1 LRRGEGAS
9 ITLFECLRTP
19 PFRGIERPIRRTRGK
34 VVQLFSGARDM
45 TEGMCGVV
53 LAGGWGTRLLP
64 LTTSMNKHLLP
75 VYDEPMVC
83 KSLATLQRMGIEEIM
98 IVLGGHSG
106 NSFFHL
112 LGDGHRFGLDIRYA
126 YQEQAGGIA
135 EALRLTRGF
144 VADRSVAVILGDNVF
159 EDSMLE
165 HAEAFLADDANECYL
180 FLKQVEDPESFG
192 IAWLNDDGAIIGMK
206 EKPSNPDSDLAIT
219 GLYIYSPRVFDLID
233 ESVET
238 IGYSA
243 RGELEITDINRFF
256 MKRGIAKGIH
266 FDCHWADCGSIEALL
281 ETSNLMRLWDKGPW
295 LQPVEE

>member
-1 LRRGEGAS
+1 
-9 ITLFECLRTP
+9 
-19 PFRGIERPIRRTRGK
+19 
-34 VVQLFSGARDM
+34 
-45 TEGMCGVV
+45 
-53 LAGGWGTRLLP
+53 
-64 LTTSMNKHLLP
+64 
-75 VYDEPMVC
+75 MVC

-266 FDCHWADCGSIEALL
+266 FDCHWADCGSIEVLL